1 MHNEETKTTSAPRR
15 AMHGPG
21 GRGGV
26 AEKPKD
32 FGNAIKKMVHYLHD
46 FVPMIIVALVLASLS
61 SVFSIIGP
69 NKLSDL
75 TDTITEGITLD
86 ADKLQ
91 DVTNEFSSVMDS
103 DRIQTTL
110 TTIATPSLTDH
121 EIETVLEGDFSAS
134 VKNSFAR
141 FFNTLNFYRAVVN
154 DPNLDFA
161 NHYKIKIGHD
171 HNAYVETRNITQ
183 KMLKEV
189 KEEVYAL
196 SEFLTVSG
204 RISDYSVKFEFL
216 RNLAPNDKDFG
227 PLTFNPDGTVHFN
240 YYNEKALASK
250 GVFIQSDTNFFK
262 RVMNALFDGPIQ
274 QETNS
279 ALQEFTIVKNML
291 EEYRKNMVDEIGNL
305 NNFAFPSK
313 VMLDQWNSDGSRIY
327 SSGSPNLRSLYVG
340 TPLDE
345 MISNTAKLTYNTNK
359 WYKMF
364 KGIGLGLLGV
374 TVLSQFFFGGSKKVD
389 KKK

>member
-1 MHNEETKTTSAPRR
+1 MHNEETKTTSTPRR

-32 FGNAIKKMVHYLHD
+32 FGNAIKKMVHYLHH

-134 VKNSFAR
+134 VKNLFRTFLQNASSMSQEELLSTMLSFP
-141 FFNTLNFYRAVVN
+141 F
-154 DPNLDFA
+154 
-161 NHYKIKIGHD
+161 
-171 HNAYVETRNITQ
+171 
-183 KMLKEV
+183 
-189 KEEVYAL
+189 
-196 SEFLTVSG
+196 
-204 RISDYSVKFEFL
+204 
-216 RNLAPNDKDFG
+216 
-227 PLTFNPDGTVHFN
+227 
-240 YYNEKALASK
+240 
-250 GVFIQSDTNFFK
+250 
-262 RVMNALFDGPIQ
+262 
-274 QETNS
+274 
-279 ALQEFTIVKNML
+279 
-291 EEYRKNMVDEIGNL
+291 
-305 NNFAFPSK
+305 
-313 VMLDQWNSDGSRIY
+313 
-327 SSGSPNLRSLYVG
+327 
-340 TPLDE
+340 
-345 MISNTAKLTYNTNK
+345 
-359 WYKMF
+359 
-364 KGIGLGLLGV
+364 
-374 TVLSQFFFGGSKKVD
+374 
-389 KKK
+389 